1 MYTITLLSFQGK
13 SCEKKKLIVRG
24 QWHDVIPKLPA
35 LPLARSWLHLNSSF
49 YVYQSSYLISH
60 GHCATELV
68 VSDCTRAE
76 LSSWIF
82 LCTRERNRARISS
95 AAERSYESHLVG
107 VTLMQTMTTVDHKIA
122 RNYPYI
128 FCKKDNIS
136 QGNVSSDGIIARF
149 AELHS

>member
-1 MYTITLLSFQGK
+1 MR
-13 SCEKKKLIVRG
+13 KKKRRG
-24 QWHDVIPKLPA
+24 HWYDVIPKLPA
-35 LPLARSWLHLNSSF
+35 LPLAQWLRLNSSF
-49 YVYQSSYLISH
+49 YVYQSSHLISH

-82 LCTRERNRARISS
+82 LCTRERDHARISS
-95 AAERSYESHLVG
+95 ATGRGESSCWRYVNANN
-107 VTLMQTMTTVDHKIA
+107 VTMVDHRIA

-136 QGNVSSDGIIARF
+136 LMFSLMASLCDSLNYILNFPQDFIVR
-149 AELHS
+149 